1 MAADLTRKVSRRLE
15 RRYSVRSVSESFG
28 KVEAAIN
35 KTPTAVDDP
44 QKALDSWVHNMD
56 LQFTQSGGF
65 FSPDCP
71 HAYLNMLESP
81 FFEYHRPSILK
92 YMLAFS
98 QQKITRRMAW
108 IVHLLALGAVSLY
121 DRLLTLLVQHSI
133 VTRLKT
139 YITRDYDINLKFPA
153 LVLLTDICCQE
164 VLPAADFAVLNES
177 FVAYL
182 LYMIEKTRYSHEQ
195 CNEAASKLVLAIHK
209 QGTLRLFDAAGTDD
223 ANGTTRHHSNG
234 VMSPKTLHVPA
245 LQRASARSQSTTMLS
260 PLPGSPAMTQRSVS
274 TSGHTSPEAAPSLR
288 VIHTICRERDNCMTF
303 AENLIFILNR
313 EVDPDTTLLVLDF
326 IHTIVTTP
334 GSYTLFFTN
343 DLCVLIDVIIRELHN
358 LPPDADVLR
367 LAYLRLVAPII
378 LNTQYCQTRHKAA
391 HLATLLRTL
400 TSQRSLAAASPAL
413 RRTIMQTV
421 KLCEDPLAYG
431 PLM

>member
-15 RRYSVRSVSESFG
+15 RRYSVRSVSDSFG

-65 FSPDCP
+65 FNPDCP

-108 IVHLLALGAVSLY
+108 IIHLLALGAVSLY

-164 VLPAADFAVLNES
+164 ELPPTDFAALDEG
-177 FVAYL
+177 FIAYL

-209 QGTLRLFDAAGTDD
+209 QGTLRPFDAVGTDD
-223 ANGTTRHHSNG
+223 AKDVKSSKSLQT
-234 VMSPKTLHVPA
+234 PA
-245 LQRASARSQSTTMLS
+245 LQRASPRSQSTAMLS
-260 PLPGSPAMTQRSVS
+260 PLPSSLAMTQRSVS
-274 TSGHTSPEAAPSLR
+274 TSGHSHPEAVPSLR

-313 EVDPDTTLLVLDF
+313 EVDPDTTLLILDF

-343 DLCVLIDVIIRELHN
+343 DLRVLIDVIIRELHN
-358 LPPDADVLR
+358 LPSDADGLR

-378 LNTQYCQTRHKAA
+378 LNTQYCQIRHKAA
-391 HLATLLRTL
+391 HLATLLRAL
-400 TSQRSLAAASPAL
+400 TSQRSLATASPAL
-413 RRTIMQTV
+413 RRTIVQTV